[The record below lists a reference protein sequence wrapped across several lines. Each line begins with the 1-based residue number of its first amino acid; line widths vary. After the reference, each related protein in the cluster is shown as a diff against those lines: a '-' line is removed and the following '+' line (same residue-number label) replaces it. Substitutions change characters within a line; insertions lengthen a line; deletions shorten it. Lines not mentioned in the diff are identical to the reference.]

1 MERVKSTSSL
11 ANPLGIA
18 SSDKFR
24 FLDRSLISQT
34 CTKGLWH
41 SFLSCSAPLDGKY
54 YEIALQIGAIQ
65 GIAFQNVVKAQAQRA
80 RLKGWCRL
88 GWAPDG
94 LLWECTAVDETA
106 SRDTCD
112 IRREASR
119 GH

>member
-1 MERVKSTSSL
+1 MEKIKSTLSL
-11 ANPLGIA
+11 VNPLGIA
-18 SSDKFR
+18 SSDKVR
-24 FLDRSLISQT
+24 FLDRSLIFQT
-34 CTKGLWH
+34 CTKGFRH

-106 SRDTCD
+106 SPDTCD
-112 IRREASR
+112 IRRETSS